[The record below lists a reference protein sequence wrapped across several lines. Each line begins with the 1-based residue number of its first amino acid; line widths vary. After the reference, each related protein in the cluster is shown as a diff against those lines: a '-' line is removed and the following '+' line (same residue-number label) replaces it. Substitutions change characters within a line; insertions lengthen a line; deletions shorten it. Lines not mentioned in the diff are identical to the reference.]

1 MASCSTVILWP
12 WCVGIVD
19 GPFQTEARRERTI
32 PVPIARGFS
41 LLLSPS
47 LALAPTIHS
56 YNPHHSFSF
65 SLTLPDSL
73 SHSLL
78 PQTHAYALSF
88 FLFRISMQIRYTFP
102 LTESLLYVSF
112 RNIPIYPFFLRSR
125 TVFRYPRPL
134 FLIPSLSLAHLST
147 ISVHLD
153 IKPQIH
159 PFSSVR
165 VHPHKVLFVLCPRIS
180 QSRLLS
186 SFFSFRRLSIL
197 LLLCLSL
204 SFSVS
209 LLISGTLVPTTSVNF
224 PTASTDQWYRWPSIR
239 ASQSLTSVFY
249 CGFLN
254 HFYACIPSAR
264 ARTKYC
270 VPRGNNTFCVRPYES
285 HTQKSLVCIFYLYIN
300 VCTNRVNDNFLQ
312 SGSKNLLNWQFK
324 RYIRFNGFM
333 EAINGNL
340 VYLSWNNW
348 ILFTCIVTK
357 LVNFLNMIRSI
368 QINMFEI
375 WKVCWIIVYVFYR
388 NYRYKIFRAQSYSYS
403 SWWYAWHVFLF
414 ITLREI
420 DVRDEG

>member
-102 LTESLLYVSF
+102 LTESLLYVSS

-204 SFSVS
+204 FLCL

-224 PTASTDQWYRWPSIR
+224 PTASTDQ
-239 ASQSLTSVFY
+239 
-249 CGFLN
+249 
-254 HFYACIPSAR
+254 
-264 ARTKYC
+264 
-270 VPRGNNTFCVRPYES
+270 
-285 HTQKSLVCIFYLYIN
+285 
-300 VCTNRVNDNFLQ
+300 
-312 SGSKNLLNWQFK
+312 
-324 RYIRFNGFM
+324 
-333 EAINGNL
+333 
-340 VYLSWNNW
+340 
-348 ILFTCIVTK
+348 
-357 LVNFLNMIRSI
+357 
-368 QINMFEI
+368 
-375 WKVCWIIVYVFYR
+375 
-388 NYRYKIFRAQSYSYS
+388 
-403 SWWYAWHVFLF
+403 
-414 ITLREI
+414 
-420 DVRDEG
+420 

>member
-73 SHSLL
+73 SHFLL

-102 LTESLLYVSF
+102 LTESLLYVSS

-204 SFSVS
+204 FLCLPSHLRYVS
-209 LLISGTLVPTTSVNF
+209 TYYLREF
-224 PTASTDQWYRWPSIR
+224 P
-239 ASQSLTSVFY
+239 
-249 CGFLN
+249 
-254 HFYACIPSAR
+254 H
-264 ARTKYC
+264 
-270 VPRGNNTFCVRPYES
+270 
-285 HTQKSLVCIFYLYIN
+285 
-300 VCTNRVNDNFLQ
+300 RVNRPMISLAFHKSQPISDERFL
-312 SGSKNLLNWQFK
+312 LWIFK
-324 RYIRFNGFM
+324 SFLCVHTF
-333 EAINGNL
+333 
-340 VYLSWNNW
+340 S
-348 ILFTCIVTK
+348 TCTYEVLCTE
-357 LVNFLNMIRSI
+357 R
-368 QINMFEI
+368 QQ
-375 WKVCWIIVYVFYR
+375 YVLC
-388 NYRYKIFRAQSYSYS
+388 AP
-403 SWWYAWHVFLF
+403 V
-414 ITLREI
+414 
-420 DVRDEG
+420 